1 MIRKVPLTF
10 SYQQQ
15 ILKKGMMNM
24 MDKLAGTKI
33 DFNEQAEE
41 NAFSLIEPILTA
53 TGGITLS
60 QLSKLTGLK
69 GSTIQNW
76 IKRGWVANT
85 VDKKYSEQQVLRI
98 LLINILR
105 DVMKLE
111 DIAVLMSYINGKVED
126 LSDDILH
133 DKELYNLLCKLI
145 CVVDRKKIYHPE
157 RVAEEIDKN
166 LDSSYKGEERKR
178 LNKVLLIM
186 VLGYRASYLMRAVKT
201 EFESIGG
208 N

>member
-1 MIRKVPLTF
+1 MI
-10 SYQQQ
+10 
-15 ILKKGMMNM
+15 
-24 MDKLAGTKI
+24 DKLPGTSI
-33 DFNEQAEE
+33 DFNEQAED

-60 QLSKLTGLK
+60 QLSKLTGLR

-76 IKRGWVANT
+76 IKRGWVAST

-111 DIAVLMSYINGKVED
+111 DIAALMSYINGKVED

-145 CVVDRKKIYHPE
+145 CDVDRKQIYQPDE
-157 RVAEEIDKN
+157 VALEIDKN
-166 LDSSYKGEERKR
+166 LDGSYKGEERKR
-178 LNKVLLIM
+178 LNEVLLIM
-186 VLGYRASYLMRAVKT
+186 VLCYRCAYLKRHVEAEFVKT
-201 EFESIGG
+201 QRT
-208 N
+208 